1 MKVSQKNDLKE
12 LLKREDIIIEYLQ
25 EAAKIGT
32 WEYDTINQKVT
43 WGQITTKIHERPL
56 GYQPTLEEGILYYRE
71 GLSRDTITRVFNNA
85 LENDEEFDE
94 ELEIVTAKNNIRWI
108 RTIGVPVF
116 KNNKCVKVYGLFQ
129 DIHEKNKAVE
139 EKLIKQQQFK
149 STFDHSAIG
158 MALVGIDG
166 SWLQVNNS
174 LLKMLG
180 YTRKELLQMTFQD
193 ITHPHDLNKDV
204 RLLSST
210 IKGERATYQMEKR
223 YFHKD
228 GSIIW
233 ALLSVSLVRNED
245 GKPLHFISQIVNISE
260 VKEAEKNMNKLL
272 EISQDQNTRLLN
284 FANIVSHNL
293 RSHGGNLKM
302 LLDIIETDKP
312 ELVRDEMFPML
323 QSAVKNLNE
332 TIGHLNDAA
341 LLKIKTIESLE
352 PVNVYTTVN
361 KEISSIN
368 AWAHKANAIIT
379 NTIKKDLHVMGVP
392 AYIDSLFFN
401 LLSNAIK
408 YRHPDRDPIITISS
422 KVKKKEVEIC
432 VEDNGLGIDLE
443 LHGDRLFGMYKTFH
457 KHKDAK
463 GIGLYITKNQVEAMN
478 GTIKVES
485 AVGKGTKFLIYLS
498 CEKN

>member
-1 MKVSQKNDLKE
+1 MKVSYKSDLKE
-12 LLKREDIIIEYLQ
+12 LLKNEDIIIEYLQ
-25 EAAKIGT
+25 DAAKIGT
-32 WEYDTINQKVT
+32 WEYDAINQKVT

-56 GYQPTLEEGILYYRE
+56 NYQPTLEEGILYYKE

-85 LENDEEFDE
+85 LELGEKFDE
-94 ELEIVTAKNNIRWI
+94 ELEIITAKNNTRWI

-116 KNNKCVKVYGLFQ
+116 KDGKCVRVYGLFQ
-129 DIHEKNKAVE
+129 DIHEKNMAIE

-158 MALVGIDG
+158 MAIVGMDG
-166 SWLQVNNS
+166 SWIQVNNS
-174 LLKMLG
+174 LLKILG
-180 YTRKELLQMTFQD
+180 YTRKELLQMSFQE
-193 ITHPHDLNKDV
+193 ITHPQDLNKDLK
-204 RLLSST
+204 LLTST
-210 IKGERATYQMEKR
+210 IEGKRATYQMEKR
-223 YFHKD
+223 YFHKN

-260 VKEAEKNMNKLL
+260 AKESEKNTNKLL

-312 ELVRDEMFPML
+312 ELAQDEMFPML
-323 QSAVKNLNE
+323 QSAVTTLNE

-341 LLKIKTIESLE
+341 LLKIKTVESLK
-352 PVNVYTTVN
+352 PVNIYNTVT
-361 KEISSIN
+361 KEIASIN
-368 AWAHKANAIIT
+368 AWAHKTNATII

-408 YRHPDRDPIITISS
+408 YRDPERDPIITISA
-422 KVKKKEVEIC
+422 KRKNKEVEIC
-432 VEDNGLGIDLE
+432 VEDNGLGIDIE
-443 LHGDRLFGMYKTFH
+443 LHKDRLFGMYKTFH
-457 KHKDAK
+457 KRKDAR

-485 AVGKGTKFLIYLS
+485 TVGKGTKFLISLGY
-498 CEKN
+498 EKN